1 MPEKGVL
8 FMYNSLIRGDSSA
21 GLCDE
26 AIVLYVHM
34 VLQGVL
40 LDKFTFP
47 LALSAYSKTLAF
59 CEGVQLH
66 GSLVKMGFEQDVFI
80 GNPLIHF
87 YAECGDLDYA
97 HKGAVSLFL
106 EMVAAGVKP
115 NSVTMVCVISACA
128 KFKDVALS
136 ETVCAYIG
144 ESGLKTNML
153 MVNSLV
159 DMYMKCGA
167 TDAAKRLFDECVDK
181 NLVLYN
187 TILSNYVRQGLAS
200 EAVSAMGQMLQ
211 QGLRPDKVNMLAA
224 ISACAQPSDSLS
236 DGMRMTQWRAT

>member
-1 MPEKGVL
+1 MQNVGTWIMPTKVFDEMLERNIVSWT
-8 FMYNSLIRGDSSA
+8 SLI
-21 GLCDE
+21 
-26 AIVLYVHM
+26 
-34 VLQGVL
+34 
-40 LDKFTFP
+40 
-47 LALSAYSKTLAF
+47 
-59 CEGVQLH
+59 
-66 GSLVKMGFEQDVFI
+66 
-80 GNPLIHF
+80 
-87 YAECGDLDYA
+87 CGYGRRNMP
-97 HKGAVSLFL
+97 KEAVSLFL